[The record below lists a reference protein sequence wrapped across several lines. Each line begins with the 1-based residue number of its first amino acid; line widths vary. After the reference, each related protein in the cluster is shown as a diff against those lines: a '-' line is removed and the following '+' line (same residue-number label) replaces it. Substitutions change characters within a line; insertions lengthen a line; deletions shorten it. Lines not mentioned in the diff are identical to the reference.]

1 LLLRKE
7 NEFYK
12 NSLKNPDIYQVEYEK
27 VKTEFEKYKNETEEK
42 FKESFKEQF
51 KELNNHLSEFR
62 KNASNEINKLK
73 NEKEQNLLKIERLT
87 EYNKSARREI
97 VKLRQYIGKLK
108 ENQEHVKNI
117 LEKKISP
124 IKNIEEDD
132 VNLE

>member
-1 LLLRKE
+1 MRKE